1 MSRVMTDLL
10 RWLTLDTHNIDK
22 HMLLTAKA
30 HLLAEVDCQLL
41 QANKFPQIIPY
52 RSEIT
57 YAAVCKRLTTD
68 TVRGPHWHHMLM
80 TPTDSGRGNKYA
92 KTEGEAS
99 GVPGGVPQQSRRS
112 STCSTSSPMNQDPRD
127 TSSLA
132 YLCRTCLKCLHQ
144 FMVNDR
150 YLLCIK
156 E

>member
-22 HMLLTAKA
+22 HMLLTAEA
-30 HLLAEVDCQLL
+30 HLLAEVDYQLL

-92 KTEGEAS
+92 KTQGKES
-99 GVPGGVPQQSRRS
+99 GLYPVACRSKAGGRRRVRRLVRWTRLPGIRPHWRICAEHAWNVSIS
-112 STCSTSSPMNQDPRD
+112 SWSMTGTSC
-127 TSSLA
+127 A
-132 YLCRTCLKCLHQ
+132 
-144 FMVNDR
+144 
-150 YLLCIK
+150 
-156 E
+156 